1 MNVTLD
7 TNNVTLHATDM
18 KIDEGFTNIRE
29 YFANSNKT
37 NNKIIRIVEQ
47 RNDTDRQFHVIKTS
61 DTLSK
66 GKQYV
71 VHLKFIGYLND
82 YLQGFYR
89 SSYMVDNQTR

>member
-7 TNNVTLHATDM
+7 TNNVTLHAVDM
-18 KIDEGFTNIRE
+18 KIDESFTNIRE
-29 YFANSNKT
+29 YSVNSNKT
-37 NNKIIRIVEQ
+37 KIIRIMEQ

-61 DTLSK
+61 DTLSR

-71 VHLKFIGYLND
+71 VHLKFIGNLND

-89 SSYMVDNQTR
+89 SSYMVGNQTR